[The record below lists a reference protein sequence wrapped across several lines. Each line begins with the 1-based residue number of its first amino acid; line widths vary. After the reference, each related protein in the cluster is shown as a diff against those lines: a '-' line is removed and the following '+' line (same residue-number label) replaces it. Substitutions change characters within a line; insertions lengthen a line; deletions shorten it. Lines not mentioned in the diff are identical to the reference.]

1 MGLTYTK
8 QSFVAHPSVL
18 YFYLLN
24 QSTATL
30 GKSWP
35 PSRDTRSAQGAVLR
49 QAALARRPNRS
60 QRGRSNSRPAQAAL
74 AAPRAAEPREPALP
88 RPAPPRPAQTVPP
101 RGGQAGPSVGLCG
114 VAPFPPTQ
122 CTQARPDTRSP
133 CRLRRR
139 GVFSTE
145 PGAGPWTRFP
155 QVLPV
160 PLPGEGMTAGL
171 RNLSHG
177 EPAVPVCAPPAGRAS
192 GLHSEAGD
200 YNKVP
205 TARPQGAVQRRQCA

>member
-8 QSFVAHPSVL
+8 QSFVAHPRVL

-30 GKSWP
+30 GKSWA

-88 RPAPPRPAQTVPP
+88 RPAPPRRYRPA
-101 RGGQAGPSVGLCG
+101 G
-114 VAPFPPTQ
+114 
-122 CTQARPDTRSP
+122 ARPVRRLGCVESRRSLP
-133 CRLRRR
+133 RSALRRGQTLAR
-139 GVFSTE
+139 HVGC
-145 PGAGPWTRFP
+145 GGGGCFP
-155 QVLPV
+155 QS
-160 PLPGEGMTAGL
+160 PGQDPG
-171 RNLSHG
+171 RVFRRYCLSRYL
-177 EPAVPVCAPPAGRAS
+177 GR
-192 GLHSEAGD
+192 E
-200 YNKVP
+200 
-205 TARPQGAVQRRQCA
+205 